1 MNIDEKI
8 KHQLESD
15 AAEIDQILAEDR
27 GLFEKVM
34 GIYTGNRRLWNN
46 IIYVYGLTFGVA
58 MFWTGYRFYVAQGVS
73 DQLFWGVSF
82 LATLILVVV
91 SKLWMFME
99 MNQSNSAR
107 EIKRLELAITRL
119 EVQLRN
125 K

>member
-15 AAEIDQILAEDR
+15 AAEIDQIIAEDR

-34 GIYTGNRRLWNN
+34 GIYTGSRRLWNN
-46 IIYVYGLTFGVA
+46 ITYAYGLAFGVA
-58 MFWTGYRFYVAQGVS
+58 MFWTGYRFYVVQDVS

-82 LATLILVVV
+82 LATLIMVVV
-91 SKLWMFME
+91 SKLWLFME
-99 MNQSNSAR
+99 MNQNYSVR

-119 EVQLRN
+119 EGQLGN